1 MLPKCLIVSGSR
13 SGRKAGDSCE
23 RFSQGLDSYEGVVT
37 LVALVGA
44 LVTRVA
50 PCEGR
55 EFPFNGANIR
65 NAAKSR
71 QGGDDPLGPCL
82 ILK

>member
-1 MLPKCLIVSGSR
+1 
-13 SGRKAGDSCE
+13 
-23 RFSQGLDSYEGVVT
+23 LDSYEGVVM

-50 PCEGR
+50 PCEYR

-71 QGGDDPLGPCL
+71 EGGDDPLGPCL
-82 ILK
+82 IVK